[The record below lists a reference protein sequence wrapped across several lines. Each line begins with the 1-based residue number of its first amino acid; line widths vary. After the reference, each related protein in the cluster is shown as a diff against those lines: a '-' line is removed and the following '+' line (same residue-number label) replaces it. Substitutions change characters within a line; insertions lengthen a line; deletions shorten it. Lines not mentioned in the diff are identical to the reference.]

1 VLVLFRYATS
11 SATPPTTA
19 ELEICG
25 NADALQ
31 LTGVGG
37 KNVLDIFQPTY
48 ASEVKVFN
56 RGNHQSEI
64 GFVVTKLHATGAD
77 ANTHAMLLA
86 VGTSGVGVLW
96 KGNVD
101 DAPNGSQWAYIKGG
115 FTNTQV
121 KIIGAT
127 TISTFAF
134 VGGKPSSSVLI
145 PDPK

>member
-1 VLVLFRYATS
+1 MLVLFKYATS
-11 SATPPTTA
+11 SGTPLTTA
-19 ELEICG
+19 ELVICG
-25 NADALQ
+25 DADALQ

-37 KNVLDIFQPTY
+37 KNVLDIFQPSY

-64 GFVVTKLHATGAD
+64 GFVVTKLHTNGAA
-77 ANTHAMLLA
+77 ANEHAMLLA
-86 VGTSGVGVLW
+86 AVTSGVGVLW

-101 DAPNGSQWAYIKGG
+101 DALNGSQWTYIKGG

-127 TISTFAF
+127 TISTFAV
-134 VGGKPSSSVLI
+134 VGGKPSSSVLY
-145 PDPK
+145 PDPL